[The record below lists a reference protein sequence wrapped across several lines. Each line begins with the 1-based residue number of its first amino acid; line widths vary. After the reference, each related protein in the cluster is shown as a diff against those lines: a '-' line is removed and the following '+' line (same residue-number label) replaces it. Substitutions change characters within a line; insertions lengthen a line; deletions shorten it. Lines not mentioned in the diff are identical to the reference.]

1 MLKTVLYSCSAVFYL
16 NRVCYF
22 SRNFTLQNMK
32 ILGIG
37 SRINHPEY
45 GKGVITNV
53 SNKEYWVTF
62 IENGLETIAINS
74 EFEVI
79 DAAENEVDTVSFFDV
94 EQSLLSMLKKWS
106 DISEIVPIGDKW
118 KGGKIILEP
127 GQVGLANKEIPV
139 DTFFHKIIMVRDRL
153 RVMEQKINASN
164 IEEIEKIELQQYI
177 TRIYGSLTTF
187 NVLFK
192 SQNDYFVGEKSK

>member
-1 MLKTVLYSCSAVFYL
+1 
-16 NRVCYF
+16 
-22 SRNFTLQNMK
+22 MK
-32 ILGIG
+32 LLGIG
-37 SRINHPEY
+37 SRIQHKEF

-62 IENGLETIAINS
+62 IENGLETIAIDS

-79 DAAENEVDTVSFFDV
+79 EASENEVDTVSFYDV
-94 EQSLLSMLKKWS
+94 EKSLLQILKKWS
-106 DISEIVPIGDKW
+106 DISEIVPIADKW

-127 GQVGLANKEIPV
+127 GQAGLSSKEIPI
-139 DTFFHKIIMVRDRL
+139 DTFFHKIIMVRDRV
-153 RVMEQKINASN
+153 RVMEQKINSSK

-192 SQNDYFVGEKSK
+192 STNNYFVGEKTK

>member
-1 MLKTVLYSCSAVFYL
+1 
-16 NRVCYF
+16 
-22 SRNFTLQNMK
+22 MK

-53 SNKEYWVTF
+53 SQKEYWVTF
-62 IENGLETIAINS
+62 IENGLETIALES
-74 EFEVI
+74 EFDIIE
-79 DAAENEVDTVSFFDV
+79 AAENEVDTISFYDV
-94 EQSLLSMLKKWS
+94 EQSLLSILKKWS
-106 DISEIVPIGDKW
+106 DISEIVPIADKW
-118 KGGKIILEP
+118 KGGKITLEP
-127 GQVGLANKEIPV
+127 GQVGVANKEIPI
-139 DTFFHKIIMVRDRL
+139 DSFFHKIVMVRDRI
-153 RVMEQKINASN
+153 RVMEQKINASK

-192 SQNDYFVGEKSK
+192 SQNQYFVGEKTK